1 MPTTVER
8 KASVCQVHPFYR
20 LTSKA
25 RPDFLLGRGG
35 PGLDRIYMIN
45 WCIFSTTAKK
55 NIPVKDVLFPRT
67 D

>member
-35 PGLDRIYMIN
+35 PGLDRIYI
-45 WCIFSTTAKK
+45 SV
-55 NIPVKDVLFPRT
+55 PFPPSPPSRHPS
-67 D
+67 